1 MLIYNSLV
9 KSHLEYGILAWG
21 KAKSKEINKISI
33 IQKRI
38 IRTLSNS
45 KYNAHTDPIYSC
57 LKILKFEDI
66 LQYNSITFMY
76 KYTNSILPDSFT
88 NMFGEI
94 NQRSRN
100 IRTDKIRYKTLCTYP
115 KAFLPKYW
123 NSLNMNLKYSSSI
136 KVFQSNAKFNMIEA
150 YKSFTCRKSNCYSC
164 KKP

>member
-21 KAKSKEINKISI
+21 NAKSKEINKISI

-76 KYTNSILPDSFT
+76 KYTNSPLPDSFT
-88 NMFGEI
+88 NMFGET

-100 IRTDKIRYKTLCTYP
+100 VRTDKIRYKKVDSFP
-115 KAFLPKYW
+115 KAFLPKHW
-123 NSLNMNLKYSSSI
+123 NSLNMNLKYSASCKI
-136 KVFQSNAKFNMIEA
+136 FQANAKSPFQ
-150 YKSFTCRKSNCYSC
+150 KQQWW
-164 KKP
+164 